1 VKAKNLGACVVAA
14 VALFVASPSSAACI
28 VTKSAIPEK
37 DAARPGVLGLSL
49 EDLIHGMKARKRETS
64 PDDAGGLFT
73 EVTFT
78 HSMSIIAEGDETNL
92 SRFSISMGWSPD
104 EDDTQKAAATAMF
117 IVARAF
123 GARTQE
129 DIQRAGA
136 WFVTVLDAMT
146 QQFVSTGRNWVVSEY
161 DKDRFHITVA
171 GMRVPDAVLLCFEP
185 RGN

>member
-1 VKAKNLGACVVAA
+1 
-14 VALFVASPSSAACI
+14 
-28 VTKSAIPEK
+28 
-37 DAARPGVLGLSL
+37 
-49 EDLIHGMKARKRETS
+49 
-64 PDDAGGLFT
+64 
-73 EVTFT
+73 
-78 HSMSIIAEGDETNL
+78 MSIIAEGDETNL

-104 EDDTQKAAATAMF
+104 KDDTQKAAATAMF

-129 DIQRAGA
+129 DIQRASE

-146 QQFVSTGRNWVVSEY
+146 QQFVSTGRNGVVSEY